1 MINWERVFEIMRKE
15 MRQTL
20 REPRMRASLFM
31 PPLIQMLIFG
41 YSVNMDV
48 EHARMVWVDRDR
60 TPISRDLLASFEGSR
75 RFDIVGTP
83 DSDADAQKLVDGSK
97 ADLIVEV
104 LPGFGRDVQRGRQA
118 QVQILVNGENSNTAS
133 IISGYAQQ
141 IVARFA
147 SAKMGDLRKVKMV
160 PGTLAAGHAVAAPV
174 PSLASEPRV
183 WFNQEL
189 KSRNYFV
196 PGIVVNIMVLVTLS
210 LTSMAIVREKEI
222 GTMEQLIVTPLKPV
236 ELILGKTLP
245 FALVGVVDIIIVI
258 TLALLLFHVPF
269 RGSGL
274 VLALGSC
281 LFLMSSLGAGLFVST
296 VVKTQQQAMLST
308 FLCFMPFFLLSGF
321 TFPVR
326 NMPELAQYFTYL
338 NPVRYFMEIVR
349 GVFLKGSGV
358 DVLWPQMA
366 ALAVFGTIILT
377 GATRRFHKKL
387 D

>member
-1 MINWERVFEIMRKE
+1 MVWERVFEIMRKE
-15 MRQTL
+15 FRQTL
-20 REPRMRASLFM
+20 REPRMRMSLMM

-48 EHARMVWVDRDR
+48 EHARMVWVDRDH
-60 TPISRDLLASFEGSR
+60 TPASRDLLAAFQGSR
-75 RFDIVGTP
+75 RFDVVATP
-83 DSDADAQKLVDGSK
+83 DSDQDAVRLMDESK
-97 ADLIVEV
+97 ADVIVQV
-104 LPGFGRDVQRGRQA
+104 LPGFSRDMERGRSA

-133 IISGYAQQ
+133 IVAGYAGSICSQFGSKAMTTTQ
-141 IVARFA
+141 R
-147 SAKMGDLRKVKMV
+147 SKMV
-160 PGTLAAGHAVAAPV
+160 AGTMAAGHAITAPV
-174 PSLASEPRV
+174 PRLTAEPRV
-183 WFNQEL
+183 WFNPEL

-222 GTMEQLIVTPLKPV
+222 GTMEQLIVTPLRPV

-245 FALVGVVDIIIVI
+245 FALVGLLDIAVIIF
-258 TLALLLFHVPF
+258 LALTLFHVPF
-269 RGSGL
+269 NGSGW
-274 VLALGSC
+274 VLLLGAC

-296 VVKTQQQAMLST
+296 VVRTQQQAMLST

-326 NMPELAQYFTYL
+326 NMPLPMQWFTML

-349 GVFLKGSGV
+349 GVFLKGAGV
-358 DVLWPQMA
+358 DVLWPQML
-366 ALAVFGTIILT
+366 ALAVFGVIILT
-377 GATRRFHKKL
+377 ASTRRFHKKL